1 MAKRKRL
8 NPAARTDFLPAGAA
22 APDIALKKKS
32 MFPPVQSPPPIAQVA
47 GDTALQAAVDDLS
60 TEIRTA
66 RAEGRLVQHV
76 PLTAIEETHL
86 VRDRIV
92 VDGDEMSALVESLR
106 ARGQQTPIEVVKLA
120 EARFGLIS
128 GWRRLTALKALYAET
143 DEERFATVQALL
155 RRPES
160 ASDAYL
166 AMVEENEIRVGLSYY
181 ERARIAARAAEQGVY
196 PDEGSALRG
205 LFASVSRAKRSKIGS
220 FIVIYHALDASLR
233 FAASIPERLGLSLS
247 KALRED
253 PTLGARIV
261 RELDKVKPD
270 TAEAEAALLT
280 RRIQGRKSKKQSL
293 SKTAETSMRTG
304 EVIGPVT
311 LTRSA
316 NGTSLTLTGMTDDL
330 HERLKVWLATQT

>member
-8 NPAARTDFLPAGAA
+8 TPARTNFLPAGATGA
-22 APDIALKKKS
+22 TPETKS
-32 MFPPVQSPPPIAQVA
+32 MFPTVQSAPPIAQVA

-66 RAEGRLVQHV
+66 RAEGRLVQQV
-76 PLTAIEETHL
+76 PLNAIEETHL
-86 VRDRIV
+86 VRDRIL
-92 VDGDEMSALVESLR
+92 VDGDEMTALVESLR
-106 ARGQQTPIEVVKLA
+106 ARGQQTPIEIVKLA
-120 EARFGLIS
+120 ESRFGLIS

-143 DEERFATVQALL
+143 GEERFATVQALL

-196 PDEGSALRG
+196 PDEASALRG

-220 FIVIYHALDASLR
+220 FIVIYRALDDHLS
-233 FAASIPERLGLSLS
+233 FAAAIPERLGLSLS
-247 KALRED
+247 KALKED
-253 PTLGARIV
+253 PALGARIA
-261 RELDKVKPD
+261 RELDEVKPG
-270 TAEAEAALLT
+270 TAEIEAVLLT
-280 RRIQGRKSKKQSL
+280 RISQKQKDKKQTPNKGVGTLDSVRE
-293 SKTAETSMRTG
+293 K
-304 EVIGPVT
+304 IGSVT

-316 NGTSLTLTGMTDDL
+316 NGTSLMLTGLTDDL
-330 HERLKVWLATQT
+330 HTRLREWLADQS

>member
-8 NPAARTDFLPAGAA
+8 TPARTDFLPADTPGAA
-22 APDIALKKKS
+22 PETKS
-32 MFPPVQSPPPIAQVA
+32 MFPTVQSAPPIAQVA

-60 TEIRTA
+60 AEIRTA
-66 RAEGRLVQHV
+66 RAEGRLVQQV
-76 PLTAIEETHL
+76 PLNSIEETHL
-86 VRDRIV
+86 VRDRIL
-92 VDGDEMSALVESLR
+92 VDGDEMAALVESLR

-120 EARFGLIS
+120 EGRFGLIS
-128 GWRRLTALKALYAET
+128 GWRRLAALKALHAET
-143 DEERFATVQALL
+143 REERFATVQALL

-220 FIVIYHALDASLR
+220 FIVIYHALDDHLR
-233 FAASIPERLGLSLS
+233 FAAAIPERLGLSLS
-247 KALRED
+247 KALKED
-253 PTLGARIV
+253 PALGARSA
-261 RELDKVKPD
+261 RELDKAQPD
-270 TAEAEAALLT
+270 TAEAEAALLS
-280 RRIQGRKSKKQSL
+280 RLSQAGSGKKQALNKDRNALTS
-293 SKTAETSMRTG
+293 SGET
-304 EVIGPVT
+304 IGPVT

-316 NGTSLTLTGMTDDL
+316 NGKSLTLTGMTDDL
-330 HERLKVWLATQT
+330 HARLKTWLAAQV